1 MASGLR
7 QRTPVSPAQHALHE
21 MALAAAAGGQDL
33 TAVARLTAVHA
44 RDLLGADGA
53 AVFLWNPESGLIEPL
68 YDSTT
73 DELPPGIRPGEGLV
87 GQTFKHSTPV
97 ATEDYQSHSGRL
109 DAWAAKGIRG
119 GLIVPLIFDGAPIG
133 VIGIWSM
140 RVRRFDESEIALLA
154 TFTAELAPAIESA
167 RAATER
173 EAENRLLRRLHEVAV
188 AATGVREKAPLA
200 QLVVDAAVELL
211 EADSG
216 YLVWWYEEEAIL
228 RPLAETLTG
237 LSSSWLLTSGEGATG
252 MAFERRE
259 PVVVEDYSSWPKPA
273 GFALQRE
280 AKSVLVVPL
289 TSGDR
294 TLGALGVIWR
304 ERRRVFPSQTA
315 KLTSL
320 ASQMAPTMEAAE
332 LLETTASQVHGLRAL
347 HEVAVAASG
356 VLDPTAL
363 ARLMVDHARDLLQVD
378 SAVLRWWD
386 PAGGVLRLL
395 ASNDPHPRHQVPEVT
410 PDKGAIGAAFRRQ
423 EPVIIDDYSS
433 DTPSVPW
440 AVDDRVRTAMAVPLL
455 VGLRPVG
462 AVAVATYSEHR
473 YDAAQIRLLTLC
485 AAQVAPALEAARLAE
500 ERERQSRTLRAMQQL
515 ATAASGVLEPAV
527 LSQLTIDKARE
538 LLAAD
543 SSGLAWW
550 DPTAHKLRFIA
561 DHLSQNL
568 GQTRDAG
575 QSLTGQAFQ
584 RGEPITVDDYQ
595 GWSGAVSMVKRMGYR
610 SAMAVPLMV
619 HDRSVGSLVVRSRA
633 RRHYNPDEVQ
643 LLSLIAAQVAP
654 ALEAARLHT
663 DLASSERQFRSLY
676 DAMACG
682 VIVRNAEGV
691 VEVNHAACQ
700 ILETTRE
707 QLITVGHGWRRL
719 REDGTDLD
727 PQERASAT
735 AMRTR
740 LPVRNHVVKYERAAR
755 EMWLQID
762 CVPVISAHGEIERL
776 VSSFIDITAVKL
788 GEAARRE
795 NEAKS
800 RFLAAMSHE
809 LRTPLNS
816 ILGFAQLLQRAEFGR
831 LDDRQTRYVDNIASS
846 GRHLLDLVNDVLDL
860 SKVAAGQMEIFYED
874 FEITALLREA
884 VVKVRPLADNKNL
897 DLVLQTRTRPW
908 VHGDR
913 RRVEQ
918 VVWNLLSNAI
928 KFTPDG
934 GAVHITAKVAD
945 AMVMVVVADTG
956 IGIPSDEHE
965 RIFEEFTQV
974 DDGRNRSHQGT
985 GLGLPLS
992 RRLVQLM
999 GGTLTLVSDP
1009 GQGSTF
1015 TVTLSRARRSD

>member
-1 MASGLR
+1 
-7 QRTPVSPAQHALHE
+7 
-21 MALAAAAGGQDL
+21 
-33 TAVARLTAVHA
+33 
-44 RDLLGADGA
+44 
-53 AVFLWNPESGLIEPL
+53 
-68 YDSTT
+68 
-73 DELPPGIRPGEGLV
+73 
-87 GQTFKHSTPV
+87 
-97 ATEDYQSHSGRL
+97 
-109 DAWAAKGIRG
+109 
-119 GLIVPLIFDGAPIG
+119 
-133 VIGIWSM
+133 
-140 RVRRFDESEIALLA
+140 
-154 TFTAELAPAIESA
+154 
-167 RAATER
+167 
-173 EAENRLLRRLHEVAV
+173 
-188 AATGVREKAPLA
+188 
-200 QLVVDAAVELL
+200 
-211 EADSG
+211 
-216 YLVWWYEEEAIL
+216 
-228 RPLAETLTG
+228 
-237 LSSSWLLTSGEGATG
+237 
-252 MAFERRE
+252 
-259 PVVVEDYSSWPKPA
+259 
-273 GFALQRE
+273 
-280 AKSVLVVPL
+280 
-289 TSGDR
+289 
-294 TLGALGVIWR
+294 
-304 ERRRVFPSQTA
+304 
-315 KLTSL
+315 
-320 ASQMAPTMEAAE
+320 
-332 LLETTASQVHGLRAL
+332 
-347 HEVAVAASG
+347 
-356 VLDPTAL
+356 
-363 ARLMVDHARDLLQVD
+363 MVDHARDLLQVE

-386 PAGGVLRLL
+386 PAAGVLRLL
-395 ASNDPHPRHQVPEVT
+395 ASNDPHPRHQVSEVT
-410 PDKGAIGAAFRRQ
+410 PDQGVIGAAFRRQ
-423 EPVIIDDYSS
+423 EPVIVDDYGN

-440 AVDDRVRTAMAVPLL
+440 AVDDRVHTAMAVPLL

-462 AVAVATYSEHR
+462 AVAVATYGPHR

-550 DPTAHKLRFIA
+550 DPSARKLRFIA
-561 DHLSQNL
+561 DHLPQNH

-595 GWSGAVSMVKRMGYR
+595 NWSDAIPMVKRMGYR

-633 RRHYNPDEVQ
+633 RRHYNPDEIQ

-682 VIVRNAEGV
+682 VIVRTAEGV

-700 ILETTRE
+700 ILETSRE
-707 QLITVGHGWRRL
+707 QLISVGHGWRRL

-727 PQERASAT
+727 PQDRASST

-740 LPVRNHVVKYERAAR
+740 LPVRNHIVKYEKGGRA
-755 EMWLQID
+755 MWLQID
-762 CVPVISAHGEIERL
+762 CVPVINAQGEIERL

-788 GEAARRE
+788 GDAARRE

-800 RFLAAMSHE
+800 RFLASMSHE

-831 LDDRQTRYVDNIASS
+831 LDERQTRYVDNIASS

-897 DLVLQTRTRPW
+897 NLVLQTRSRPW

-918 VVWNLLSNAI
+918 VIWNLLSNAI
-928 KFTPDG
+928 KFTPEGGGVDVSARAADG
-934 GAVHITAKVAD
+934 
-945 AMVMVVVADTG
+945 MVKIVVTDTG
-956 IGIPSDEHE
+956 IGIPSDQHE

-974 DDGRNRSHQGT
+974 DDRRNRSHQGT

-999 GGTLTLVSDP
+999 GGTLGLDSEP
-1009 GQGSTF
+1009 GRGSTF
-1015 TVTLSRARRSD
+1015 TVNLPRARRSP